1 VRIKKCAP
9 CHPFTAGL
17 SHRQDKTPH
26 IAGHIGCTAGRIMKN
41 TRREFCFLTSA
52 AAIASLLEACGG
64 SPTAP
69 DGSNVPQLATV
80 NGTVSSGTVLV
91 NVDSSSPLATASGAV
106 LVRSTSGSFLVA
118 RTGQDTFN
126 AVTAVC
132 THEGCDVTGFQNST
146 YTCPCHGS
154 QFSTSG
160 AVVKGPASRALQSFQ
175 TSFANGQLTI
185 RL

>member
-1 VRIKKCAP
+1 M
-9 CHPFTAGL
+9 T
-17 SHRQDKTPH
+17 
-26 IAGHIGCTAGRIMKN
+26 N
-41 TRREFCFLTSA
+41 TRREFCLVTSA

-64 SPTAP
+64 SPTSP
-69 DGSNVPQLATV
+69 DGGNVPQLATIS
-80 NGTVSSGTVLV
+80 GTVSSGTVLV
-91 NVDSSSPLATASGAV
+91 NVDGGSPLASTGGAA
-106 LVRSTSGSFLVA
+106 LVRSASGSFLVA

-146 YTCPCHGS
+146 YICPCHGS

-160 AVVKGPASRALQSFQ
+160 GVMKGPASRSLQPFQ
-175 TSFANGQLTI
+175 TTFANGQLTI